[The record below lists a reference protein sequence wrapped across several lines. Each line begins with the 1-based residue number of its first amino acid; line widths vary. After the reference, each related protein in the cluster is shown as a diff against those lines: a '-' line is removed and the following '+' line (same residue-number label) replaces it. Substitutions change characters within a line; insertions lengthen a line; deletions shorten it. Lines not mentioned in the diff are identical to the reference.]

1 MGNPVLKIGMEET
14 SPIHVARKTVQL
26 GVFSAEEVAAGL
38 ANGRF
43 TRLDLAWTNGMA
55 AWKPLGEWPEFAAA
69 GAPAA
74 PLDAE
79 PAAAVGE
86 PLAWEKSQG
95 LKSAWVS
102 FTEVLLRPA
111 PTLTVSRLELGSVLS
126 LAWVLAAVAALFLIV
141 GGSLHAEANAAFQRQ
156 QAAQMFESIS
166 GAKGSMDWLL
176 PWAEYLQKSEPT
188 SVAALTVQGLLLVLF
203 GPLLNLLLGIWVWL
217 GLRLLGVFGLAS
229 LRQADFGRTVAAF
242 VLAMAVLGLLVAPIN
257 LLPASMGAI
266 FGLPFLIALLV
277 LACRSVGAAIRVNG
291 WAVFSSQLVL
301 NFLACCLAGCCLG
314 GLIALL
320 RP

>member
-43 TRLDLAWTNGMA
+43 LSTDLAWTNGMA